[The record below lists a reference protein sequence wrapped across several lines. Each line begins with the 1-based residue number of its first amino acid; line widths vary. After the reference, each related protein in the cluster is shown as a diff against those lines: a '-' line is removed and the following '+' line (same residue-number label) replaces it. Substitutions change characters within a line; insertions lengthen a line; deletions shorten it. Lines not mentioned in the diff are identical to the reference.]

1 MSSQL
6 QLATNGFESTRL
18 EFDLWPTSP
27 PCAEARR
34 VPGCKGLW
42 SMCGQSRSYPGC
54 PCQQPWREPTRL
66 FWWLIHKTPM
76 WTYNSLQEGQ
86 NPTDSPRNST
96 KAHART
102 NPMDGLVGRMA
113 HELKL
118 SFSSHKSLGP
128 VQLDG
133 IKKTRQTPVV
143 LQKPHKL

>member
-76 WTYNSLQEGQ
+76 WMYNSLQEGQ
-86 NPTDSPRNST
+86 NRLIRQETPQKRMPEPILWMGWLAAWPMSWSWVFLPQVIRSRPVGWYKKDKANNCSFT
-96 KAHART
+96 KT
-102 NPMDGLVGRMA
+102 
-113 HELKL
+113 
-118 SFSSHKSLGP
+118 S
-128 VQLDG
+128 
-133 IKKTRQTPVV
+133 
-143 LQKPHKL
+143 